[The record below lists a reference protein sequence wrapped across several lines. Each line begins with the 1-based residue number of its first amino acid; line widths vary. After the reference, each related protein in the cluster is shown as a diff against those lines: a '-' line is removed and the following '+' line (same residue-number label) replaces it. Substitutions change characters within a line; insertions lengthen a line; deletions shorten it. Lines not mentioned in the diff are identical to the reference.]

1 MSPLIC
7 PRSLGM
13 IVAIVAAAVLFASPI
28 TADYRPG
35 PRDTR
40 DQRICG
46 GADNATPAQQIAACT
61 AILAKERDP
70 RNRATAHDYRARGHA
85 KLKRFDAALADA
97 NEAIGLQPNDADFL
111 TNRGVLHAEM
121 GEFDL
126 AIRDY
131 SDAIR
136 MNPNDHIAYF
146 NRAKDRRRKN
156 EIDAALDDLSM
167 ALKINPKYASA
178 LYMRASLFEDLGRFD
193 VALKD
198 VDEVLLLTPR
208 DDRALNLRGLVMEGK
223 GQLDQAVKNYNQ
235 AIAIDP
241 AYEGYFFNRGRA
253 HRLMGRYDLSIKDF
267 DRSLEINPARSKYG
281 RGVTFFASGDL
292 ERALRD
298 FDDAILVDAND
309 GWSYYYRGR
318 ALIGK
323 GEIERGQ
330 QDLRRARELT
340 PTIVAEIVEVAV
352 KYRNFAN
359 ADPRYFASALR
370 NFDGAIALDPD
381 SAPSYYNR
389 ALTRTWVAAAA
400 GRFDDAD
407 ALADFDRAVA
417 LKADYVEAL
426 SGRGDALR
434 NRKEFAKAVADYDRA
449 LAVIESGAAGEIT
462 AKAFGSRLHD
472 SRCHARAQ
480 LGELTAA
487 LADCD
492 EAKRLQPYSV
502 PINRAV
508 VYLRLGRFEEAVADF
523 DAVLKLLPAEAF
535 ALHGR
540 GLAKLWKGDAAGG
553 NADLAAARV
562 AKADVGATFA
572 SWFGVADVPSTGP
585 GAAGDERK
593 TDDVSPARPLAG
605 AAAPVADV
613 RLWGALAC
621 YRMKGGGSGHAVALN
636 QPSEAAARKLA
647 LANCAA
653 DKRGYASSPCQVTAV
668 FSEGCRYSAIGLNG
682 CRTGATAR
690 EALARCKSDGMNNGV
705 ECRADFVEGGCLGR

>member
-1 MSPLIC
+1 
-7 PRSLGM
+7 M

-267 DRSLEINPARSKYG
+267 DRGLEINPARSKYG

-292 ERALRD
+292 RVPREQALRFDVDQGRRHIGELGTQVDIEFSGPVHVVEVLAGDLGHRQVRDVDIVGADQGEQQIERAFEAGQGNGRRGDHLLS
-298 FDDAILVDAND
+298 LVD
-309 GWSYYYRGR
+309 
-318 ALIGK
+318 
-323 GEIERGQ
+323 
-330 QDLRRARELT
+330 
-340 PTIVAEIVEVAV
+340 
-352 KYRNFAN
+352 
-359 ADPRYFASALR
+359 
-370 NFDGAIALDPD
+370 
-381 SAPSYYNR
+381 
-389 ALTRTWVAAAA
+389 
-400 GRFDDAD
+400 
-407 ALADFDRAVA
+407 
-417 LKADYVEAL
+417 
-426 SGRGDALR
+426 
-434 NRKEFAKAVADYDRA
+434 
-449 LAVIESGAAGEIT
+449 
-462 AKAFGSRLHD
+462 
-472 SRCHARAQ
+472 
-480 LGELTAA
+480 
-487 LADCD
+487 
-492 EAKRLQPYSV
+492 
-502 PINRAV
+502 
-508 VYLRLGRFEEAVADF
+508 
-523 DAVLKLLPAEAF
+523 PAECREVV
-535 ALHGR
+535 GR
-540 GLAKLWKGDAAGG
+540 SGGEFGDTRQQVFGPVVG
-553 NADLAAARV
+553 DLE
-562 AKADVGATFA
+562 T
-572 SWFGVADVPSTGP
+572 P
-585 GAAGDERK
+585 GRDEFNGIGQV
-593 TDDVSPARPLAG
+593 TRPLAVHRGGGPGVNLLRGGVAGDFVQGRQDAFFPGPGLRGSARG
-605 AAAPVADV
+605 AHLLEVAD
-613 RLWGALAC
+613 
-621 YRMKGGGSGHAVALN
+621 
-636 QPSEAAARKLA
+636 Q
-647 LANCAA
+647 
-653 DKRGYASSPCQVTAV
+653 
-668 FSEGCRYSAIGLNG
+668 
-682 CRTGATAR
+682 
-690 EALARCKSDGMNNGV
+690 
-705 ECRADFVEGGCLGR
+705 